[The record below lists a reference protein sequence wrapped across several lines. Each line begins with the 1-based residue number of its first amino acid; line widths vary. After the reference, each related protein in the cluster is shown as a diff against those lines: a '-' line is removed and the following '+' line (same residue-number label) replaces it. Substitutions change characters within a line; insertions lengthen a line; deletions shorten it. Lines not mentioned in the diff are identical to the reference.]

1 MRTLNE
7 NQRLELNEHERIE
20 LKQHKRIENL
30 LQYLCHRH
38 QSSELKQTLFYL
50 FKEFAHYFLVN
61 KRRDNS
67 VIIDEMRDICGRILI
82 DVRESLTG
90 DLE

>member
-20 LKQHKRIENL
+20 NCCNIFVTDIRANIG
-30 LQYLCHRH
+30 
-38 QSSELKQTLFYL
+38 SELKQTLFYL